1 MVFVKEVV
9 VLSEGPWPLG
19 NVGAELLERVCHP
32 GGDDG
37 QIRDRLGV
45 GRAGAAQDAGA
56 VGQPGQGERGRS
68 GGSGRQSRR
77 SGRWQTRY
85 WLCSRRRRSALRPA
99 RS

>member
-1 MVFVKEVV
+1 MVFAREVV

-45 GRAGAAQDAGA
+45 T
-56 VGQPGQGERGRS
+56 
-68 GGSGRQSRR
+68 QSM
-77 SGRWQTRY
+77 SKYT
-85 WLCSRRRRSALRPA
+85 
-99 RS
+99 

>member
-1 MVFVKEVV
+1 VVFVKKVV

-45 GRAGAAQDAGA
+45 DGANPVHLAGAGA
-56 VGQPGQGERGRS
+56 EMLAIAAPDD
-68 GGSGRQSRR
+68 SRLSR
-77 SGRWQTRY
+77 FASRTVAADSRY
-85 WLCSRRRRSALRPA
+85 GARYPPKWSAT
-99 RS
+99 